1 MPGVWHMI
9 LLAIEHSV
17 GLKQITLNYVNMD
30 QVEIT
35 LLEDSGS
42 FYVDKSGCKA
52 NSIPIA
58 VVVSA
63 ERLAEC
69 QWKPDPETME
79 MLKTKAIEEVKKV
92 KTNGKKLV
100 PYRLAR
106 KIVSEELPDLKGQS
120 LRRLLDVIRKK
131 IESHK

>member
-1 MPGVWHMI
+1 MI
-9 LLAIEHSV
+9 LLTIEHSV

-30 QVEIT
+30 PVEIT
-35 LLEDSGS
+35 LHEDSGS

-58 VVVSA
+58 VVVNA
-63 ERLAEC
+63 ERLVEC
-69 QWKPDPETME
+69 QWKPDPETIK
-79 MLKTKAIEEVKKV
+79 MLKTKAIEEVQNFKI
-92 KTNGKKLV
+92 NRKKLV

-106 KIVSEELPDLKGQS
+106 KIVSEKLPDLKGRS
-120 LRRLLDVIRKK
+120 LKRLLDVIRKT